1 MQRPKG
7 QAKGK
12 AAALQATSTDD
23 SDALTAQ
30 LAGTGSTSS
39 ASPAKK
45 PRGRPRKAAAAVATA
60 GSTGNHADALAGTA
74 TASASSTTVS
84 AKTQLPPESSKV
96 QGSPAKKTRGRPCKV
111 VAAAGPSEVAAA
123 QDSLRGVPAVCK
135 PKQTKRSKA
144 EAAAQGV
151 IPGSANELN
160 GATVM
165 ASASPT
171 AGMTD
176 LPLRNRLERIQ
187 QLLNQA
193 GYCHDDTWQQTVLHS
208 PDRCQ
213 QSNNLQSSDSWQQPN
228 NQPSPVSHQAL
239 PASLQASQSPSQ
251 QYTDSWQQPSSMQ
264 SPVSISAPSASL
276 QTQVRTSPCQGFS
289 NSPGA
294 QAFRPALTEPIC
306 LLSPSPSPNPNPLH
320 PLLLSPALA
329 QNTPQYT
336 ALSPAMTELTELVG
350 SAKSGL
356 QPEACVEL
364 AQLVSSV
371 QADLTSS
378 LSCFEA
384 RQLPALDEEAVLHG
398 SVPAVSVLS
407 ESEADMRWD
416 DASCQPGLS
425 GTASC
430 HQSPVAHVE
439 GLQHGKKRSR

>member
-1 MQRPKG
+1 MQSK
-7 QAKGK
+7 AKGK
-12 AAALQATSTDD
+12 AAAALQATSTGN

-30 LAGTGSTSS
+30 LAATGSTSS
-39 ASPAKK
+39 GSPAKKPRGRPRTAAAAVATTGSTRNHADALAGTATGSAASTTVPAKTQLPPESSTVQGSPAKK
-45 PRGRPRKAAAAVATA
+45 PRGRPRKVA
-60 GSTGNHADALAGTA
+60 
-74 TASASSTTVS
+74 
-84 AKTQLPPESSKV
+84 
-96 QGSPAKKTRGRPCKV
+96 
-111 VAAAGPSEVAAA
+111 AAAGPSEVAAA

-135 PKQTKRSKA
+135 PKKTKRSKA
-144 EAAAQGV
+144 EAAAQGM

-160 GATVM
+160 DATVM

-193 GYCHDDTWQQTVLHS
+193 GYTHDDTWQQTVLHS
-208 PDRCQ
+208 PGKCQ
-213 QSNNLQSSDSWQQPN
+213 QSNNVQSSDSWQQPN
-228 NQPSPVSHQAL
+228 NLQSPVSHQAL
-239 PASLQASQSPSQ
+239 F
-251 QYTDSWQQPSSMQ
+251 
-264 SPVSISAPSASL
+264 ASL

-336 ALSPAMTELTELVG
+336 TLSPAMSELTELVG

-416 DASCQPGLS
+416 DQPGLS

-430 HQSPVAHVE
+430 HQSPVAHVVE